1 MNSHR
6 RDWIYRHY
14 VANSL
19 SLIPQNKYY
28 KETLNDWINPK
39 PADTRTAEDITREV
53 IQKTGIR
60 LVDN

>member
-1 MNSHR
+1 MNSDN

-28 KETLNDWINPK
+28 QTTLMDMLEPVPI
-39 PADTRTAEDITREV
+39 DYRTAEDITEDV
-53 IQKTGIR
+53 IEKTGIV
-60 LVDN
+60 LLD

>member
-1 MNSHR
+1 MNSDN

-28 KETLNDWINPK
+28 QETLMDMLEPVPI
-39 PADTRTAEDITREV
+39 DYRTAEDITEDV
-53 IQKTGIR
+53 VKKTGIV
-60 LVDN
+60 LLD